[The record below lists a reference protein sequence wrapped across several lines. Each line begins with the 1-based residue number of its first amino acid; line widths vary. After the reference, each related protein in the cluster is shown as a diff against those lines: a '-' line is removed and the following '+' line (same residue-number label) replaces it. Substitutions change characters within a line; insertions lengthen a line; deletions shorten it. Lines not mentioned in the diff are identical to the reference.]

1 MKRRKFIQYSL
12 IGGGSFVLNLGL
24 YNSQPADAFFF
35 GLLLRALLNSAF
47 SGFQTRD
54 ERWYKARKE
63 VMLAEREFIRQ
74 QFTTVGVAQ
83 VNDPQDQY
91 NVVVASERK
100 DPLANNVAFGFPRIE
115 NDQEFLATSGGPGS
129 VGMTYAAEYLKQNR
143 NMDVS
148 EVNSSIIPKLS
159 GGFNIVS
166 DMRGWSDSTSF
177 NYYPNNYSDTGV
189 GIRYDRVNSRKGTFG
204 LIDVTVAA
212 NQLIKIPQ
220 IRVKLS

>member
-24 YNSQPADAFFF
+24 HNPQSADAFFGLF
-35 GLLLRALLNSAF
+35 GLLLRVAF
-47 SGFQTRD
+47 AGFQMRD
-54 ERWYKARKE
+54 KRWYKARKD

-83 VNDPQDQY
+83 VNDPENQY
-91 NVVVASERK
+91 NVIAVSERK
-100 DPLANNVAFGFPRIE
+100 DPLANNIGLGFPRIE

-129 VGMTYAAEYLKQNR
+129 VGMAHAAQYLKQNR

-189 GIRYDRVNSRKGTFG
+189 AIRYDRVDSRKATFG
-204 LIDVTVAA
+204 LIDVTVNA

>member
-24 YNSQPADAFFF
+24 YNSQPADAFFPLF
-35 GLLLRALLNSAF
+35 GLLLRAAF
-47 SGFQTRD
+47 AGFQMRD
-54 ERWYKARKE
+54 KRWYKARKD
-63 VMLAEREFIRQ
+63 VMLAE
-74 QFTTVGVAQ
+74 
-83 VNDPQDQY
+83 NQY
-91 NVVVASERK
+91 NVIAVSERK
-100 DPLANNVAFGFPRIE
+100 DPLGNNVGLGFPRVE
-115 NDQEFLATSGGPGS
+115 NNQEFLATSGGPGS
-129 VGMTYAAEYLKQNR
+129 VGMAHAAEYLKQNR

-189 GIRYDRVNSRKGTFG
+189 GIRYDRVNSRKGNFG
-204 LIDVTVAA
+204 LINVTVDA